1 MTQTYDAIVIG
12 AGAMGSAAAYYL
24 ARRGQRVLLLEQF
37 EIDHRRGSSYGF
49 SRIIRYS
56 YDSPEYVELAKDTYP
71 LWHAVENE
79 LGERLVFKTGGIDF
93 GPADDPT
100 LLSTIKS
107 VRDSGIDHEL
117 LPMDE
122 AHRRFPQFRFDED
135 WLVLYQ
141 PDSGFVTASKAV
153 RGHVR
158 LARAHGADIMDNRP
172 VDSIRVNGDSVEVST
187 AKGDFSAARL
197 IVTAG
202 SWAKSL
208 LADTG
213 LHLPVRVL
221 RCQLNFLQPD
231 DLPLHSHE
239 RCPVYIVHVRS
250 REPESIYGIPAHGG
264 SGFKVAWHGGS
275 EVAHPRDIDYS
286 PDADNIAS
294 LRGFLRRHI
303 PGVADAPLADSRIC
317 LYTQTPDEHFIVDTH
332 PQHAHVVIGAGFSGH
347 GFKFSAVIGK
357 MLSDIALDG
366 QTPHND
372 SLFKLARFSAN
383 QDSS

>member
-12 AGAMGSAAAYYL
+12 AGAMGSAATFYL

-56 YDSPEYVELAKDTYP
+56 YDSPEYVDLAMDTYP
-71 LWHAVENE
+71 LWQAVEDE

-100 LLSTIKS
+100 LLSTIES
-107 VRDSGIDHEL
+107 VRESGIDHEL
-117 LPMDE
+117 LSLCE

-141 PDSGFVTASKAV
+141 PDSGFVKASKAV
-153 RGHVR
+153 RGHVK
-158 LARAHGADIMDNRP
+158 LARSHGADIMDNTP
-172 VDSIRVNGDSVEVST
+172 VDSIRVSDDSVEVST
-187 AKGDFSAARL
+187 RKDAFSAGSL
-197 IVTAG
+197 VVTAG

-213 LHLPVRVL
+213 LHLPTRVL

-231 DLPLHSHE
+231 DLPLHSME
-239 RCPVYIVHVRS
+239 QCPIYIAHVS
-250 REPESIYGIPAHGG
+250 SLEPETVYGIPAHGG
-264 SGFKVAWHGGS
+264 SGFKVAWHGGA
-275 EVAHPRDIDYS
+275 EVGHHSKIDYS
-286 PDADNIAS
+286 PDADNIDS
-294 LRGFLRRHI
+294 LRGFLRRNI
-303 PGVADAPLADSRIC
+303 PGVADAPVSDSRIC
-317 LYTQTPDEHFIVDTH
+317 LYTQTPDEHFIVDRH
-332 PQHAHVVIGAGFSGH
+332 PRHAHVVIGAGFSGH
-347 GFKFSAVIGK
+347 GFKFSTTIGK

-372 SLFKLARFSAN
+372 SLFKLARFA
-383 QDSS
+383 D